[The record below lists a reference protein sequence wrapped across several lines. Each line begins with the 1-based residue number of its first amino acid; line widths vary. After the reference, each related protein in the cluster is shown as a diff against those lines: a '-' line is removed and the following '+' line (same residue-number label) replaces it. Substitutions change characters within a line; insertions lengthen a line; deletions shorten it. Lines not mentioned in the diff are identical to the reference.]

1 MRQITDE
8 RRHTLHN
15 WFNDE
20 PMEAVMAEKKI
31 TPKRPGAAEE
41 TPLSRVT
48 ERPEESR
55 EVKRAVT
62 RKVSRKVSRKTAR
75 QA

>member
-1 MRQITDE
+1 
-8 RRHTLHN
+8 
-15 WFNDE
+15 
-20 PMEAVMAEKKI
+20 MEAVMAEKKI
-31 TPKRPGAAEE
+31 TPKRPGASDE

-62 RKVSRKVSRKTAR
+62 RRVSRKTAR
-75 QA
+75 KNQ